1 MTWTRL
7 GKILA
12 LLLAAGV
19 LFVAVV
25 VGGALLTPLIALV
38 ALAALVAG
46 GNWLNSYMGV
56 STRKPQQFKERP
68 STPGEEAEDA
78 ADGDAP

>member
-1 MTWTRL
+1 MSWTRL

-19 LFVAVV
+19 LFVAI
-25 VGGALLTPLIALV
+25 VGGSPLLTPLIALL
-38 ALAALVAG
+38 ALAVLVAG

-56 STRKPQQFKERP
+56 STRKPQQFRERP
-68 STPGEEAEDA
+68 SASKEDVDDPAEGE
-78 ADGDAP
+78 AP